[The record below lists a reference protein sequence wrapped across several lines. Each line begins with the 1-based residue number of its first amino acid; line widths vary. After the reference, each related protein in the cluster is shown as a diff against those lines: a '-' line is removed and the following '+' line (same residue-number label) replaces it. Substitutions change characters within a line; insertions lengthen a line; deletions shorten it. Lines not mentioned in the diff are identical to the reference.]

1 MKYTSDSFLKQDSDF
16 KYILYMMEDF
26 NKHVCI
32 NSIKEY
38 SGSIENIDGN
48 FLPLALKAM
57 DLSNI
62 VFFLN
67 DGKTFFDNFRLIS
80 TYDGFVGILKSLFL
94 SEEIEIINKSGGV
107 IDIILTNKNESLIS
121 NYIDMQKALYQ
132 DNSNFYL
139 GFKSDTSSSLE
150 NFFKIFLQ
158 KFLPTGVV
166 LNSIKINSFNKLLR
180 QLKSRSNST
189 NKNKR
194 PTKKV
199 KEKKNGK

>member
-94 SEEIEIINKSGGV
+94 SEDIKIINKSGGV
-107 IDIILTNKNESLIS
+107 IDIKLTNKNESLIS
-121 NYIDMQKALYQ
+121 NYTDAQKALYK
-132 DNSNFYL
+132 DNFDFYL
-139 GFKSDTSSSLE
+139 GFKSDNSSSLE

-166 LNSIKINSFNKLLR
+166 LNSIKINSFIELLK
-180 QLKSRSNST
+180 QEKST

-194 PTKKV
+194 TTKKV
-199 KEKKNGK
+199 NEKKNGK